1 MVNTSG
7 EINALLNLIEDPD
20 EEVFGSITARF
31 IGFGLEV
38 IPFLEEHK
46 LHCTNEELIRKTD
59 YIIASISLSHF
70 SNAIKGWYEGD
81 DKSILEAALIISTY
95 LEKEMDRDLV
105 VTEIE
110 RLRKSIWLELNDY
123 LTPLEEINVINK
135 IIFGY
140 FNITGN
146 EITYTEHKD
155 FDLCQSLFGKN
166 GNALPIGALYLV
178 MGEMLG
184 IPIKPVDI
192 PKQHLLCYAE
202 AADPFAQESKEIIL
216 FYIDPLNGQVYTHRD
231 IENYLKKI
239 NHTPYPYSIGPSE
252 NYAYIRKWIVEIA
265 HCAKEKL
272 DDHTYGILKNLA
284 RIIE

>member
-31 IGFGLEV
+31 IGFGIEV
-38 IPFLEEHK
+38 IPFLEDHK
-46 LHCTNEELIRKTD
+46 LQCANEELIRKTD
-59 YIIASISLSHF
+59 YIIASISLSQF
-70 SNAIKGWYEGD
+70 SNAIKGWYEGE

-105 VTEIE
+105 VAEIE

-146 EITYTEHKD
+146 EIAYNEQKD
-155 FDLCQSLFGKN
+155 FDICQSLFGKN
-166 GNALPIGALYLV
+166 GNALPIGAIYLV
-178 MGEMLG
+178 MAEMLG

-202 AADPFAQESKEIIL
+202 AADPFALDNKEIIL

-239 NHTPYPYSIGPSE
+239 NHTPYPYSFSPSE
-252 NYAYIRKWIVEIA
+252 NHAYIRKWIVEIA
-265 HCAKEKL
+265 NCAKEKL
-272 DDHTYGILKNLA
+272 DDHTYGVLKNLA
-284 RIIE
+284 RMIE